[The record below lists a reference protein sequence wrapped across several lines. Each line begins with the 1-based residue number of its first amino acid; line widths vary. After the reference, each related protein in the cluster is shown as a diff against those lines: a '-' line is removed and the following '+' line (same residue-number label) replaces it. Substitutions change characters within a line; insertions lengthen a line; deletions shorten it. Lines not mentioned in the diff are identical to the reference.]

1 MNYYTYVDR
10 ENCISCAACGVA
22 APNLFKYDVEDIAYG
37 CLDNNCGCEP
47 IPFNEIEHLKMHVRV
62 VRRNQSKY
70 HNIHLIKRKCDNDE

>member
-47 IPFNEIEHLKMHVRV
+47 IPFNKIEHLK
-62 VRRNQSKY
+62 NACEGCPTES
-70 HNIHLIKRKCDNDE
+70 IKISQHPFNKKEV

>member
-47 IPFNEIEHLKMHVRV
+47 IPFNEIEHLK
-62 VRRNQSKY
+62 NACKGCPTES
-70 HNIHLIKRKCDNDE
+70 IKISQHPFNKKEV

>member
-47 IPFNEIEHLKMHVRV
+47 IPFNEIEHLKNACEGCPTESIKISQHPF
-62 VRRNQSKY
+62 N
-70 HNIHLIKRKCDNDE
+70 KRKCDNDE

>member
-47 IPFNEIEHLKMHVRV
+47 IPFNEIEHLKNACEV

>member
-22 APNLFKYDVEDIAYG
+22 APNLFKYDVEDIVYG

-47 IPFNEIEHLKMHVRV
+47 VPFNEIEHLK
-62 VRRNQSKY
+62 NACEGCPTES
-70 HNIHLIKRKCDNDE
+70 IKISQHPFNKKEV

>member
-10 ENCISCAACGVA
+10 KIVFPVLPVKVA

-47 IPFNEIEHLKMHVRV
+47 IPFNEIEHLK
-62 VRRNQSKY
+62 NACEGCPTES
-70 HNIHLIKRKCDNDE
+70 IKISQHPFNKKEV